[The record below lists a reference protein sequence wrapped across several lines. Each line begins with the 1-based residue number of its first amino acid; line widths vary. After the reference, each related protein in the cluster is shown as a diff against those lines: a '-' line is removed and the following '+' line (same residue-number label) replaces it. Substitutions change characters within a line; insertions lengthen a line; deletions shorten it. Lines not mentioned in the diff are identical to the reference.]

1 MNIFNL
7 KDADEHVSDKI
18 NLDDLYDKKR
28 ESDEM
33 KHQLYNRILNRIHE
47 RIKLTSRQKKQEQF
61 CWYAIPEIMVG
72 IPKYDCM
79 ECTSYILDKLH
90 KNGFQVN
97 YTHPNL
103 VFISWK
109 HHVPSYVRS
118 EFKKKTGIAI
128 DDRGNRVDDSKKI
141 ENGSKDEQGD
151 VNNLMFNNK
160 NVVSGNG
167 NGNDMNMT
175 NVSGNDKKNFTSV
188 DTYKPSGNFVYNA
201 DLFAKLGD
209 KLKK

>member
-7 KDADEHVSDKI
+7 KDADEQLSDKI
-18 NLDDLYDKKR
+18 NLDELYEKKR

-47 RIKLTSRQKKQEQF
+47 RIKITSRQKKHEQF
-61 CWYAIPEIMVG
+61 CWYVIPEIMVG
-72 IPKYDCM
+72 IPKYDCF
-79 ECTSYILDKLH
+79 ECTSYILDKLSN
-90 KNGFQVN
+90 NGFQVK

-128 DDRGNRVDDSKKI
+128 DERGNKVDETKQI
-141 ENGSKDEQGD
+141 TNGTKNEPED

-160 NVVSGNG
+160 GGSDQLNNNS
-167 NGNDMNMT
+167 T
-175 NVSGNDKKNFTSV
+175 KKSYTSI
-188 DTYKPSGNFVYNA
+188 DSYKPSGKFVYND
-201 DLFAKLGD
+201 DLFEKLGE
-209 KLKK
+209 KLNK

>member
-7 KDADEHVSDKI
+7 KDADEQLSDKI
-18 NLDDLYDKKR
+18 NLDELYEKKR

-47 RIKLTSRQKKQEQF
+47 RIKITSRQKKHEQF
-61 CWYAIPEIMVG
+61 CWYVIPEIMVG
-72 IPKYDCM
+72 IPKYDCF
-79 ECTSYILDKLH
+79 ECTSYILDKLSV
-90 KNGFQVN
+90 NGFQVK

-118 EFKKKTGIAI
+118 EFKKKTGISI
-128 DDRGNRVDDSKKI
+128 DDRGNKVDETKQI
-141 ENGSKDEQGD
+141 TNGQSNEAED

-160 NVVSGNG
+160 GSSDQLNNNS
-167 NGNDMNMT
+167 T
-175 NVSGNDKKNFTSV
+175 KKLYTSI
-188 DTYKPSGNFVYNA
+188 DSYKPGGHMVYNA
-201 DLFAKLGD
+201 DLFEKLGE

>member
-7 KDADEHVSDKI
+7 KDADEQLSDKI
-18 NLDDLYDKKR
+18 NLDELYEKKR

-47 RIKLTSRQKKQEQF
+47 RIKITSRQKKHEQF
-61 CWYAIPEIMVG
+61 CWYVIPEIMVG
-72 IPKYDCM
+72 IPKYDCF
-79 ECTSYILDKLH
+79 ECTSYILDKLSV
-90 KNGFQVN
+90 NGFQVK

-128 DDRGNRVDDSKKI
+128 DDRGNKVDETKQI
-141 ENGSKDEQGD
+141 TNGQPNEPED

-160 NVVSGNG
+160 GSGDQLN
-167 NGNDMNMT
+167 NNAT
-175 NVSGNDKKNFTSV
+175 KKLYTSI
-188 DTYKPSGNFVYNA
+188 DSYKPGGHMVYNA
-201 DLFAKLGD
+201 DLFEKLGE

>member
-7 KDADEHVSDKI
+7 KDADEQLSDKI
-18 NLDDLYDKKR
+18 NLDELYEKKR

-47 RIKLTSRQKKQEQF
+47 RIKITSRQKKHEQF
-61 CWYAIPEIMVG
+61 CWYVIPEIMVG
-72 IPKYDCM
+72 IPKYDCF
-79 ECTSYILDKLH
+79 ECTSYILDKLTI
-90 KNGFQVN
+90 NGFQVK

-118 EFKKKTGIAI
+118 EFKKKTGVAI
-128 DDRGNRVDDSKKI
+128 DERGNKVDDTKQI
-141 ENGSKDEQGD
+141 TNGAKNEPED

-160 NVVSGNG
+160 GSSDQLNNNS
-167 NGNDMNMT
+167 T
-175 NVSGNDKKNFTSV
+175 KKSYTSI
-188 DTYKPSGNFVYNA
+188 DSYKPSGKFVYN
-201 DLFAKLGD
+201 DDFFEKLGE
-209 KLKK
+209 KLNK

>member
-7 KDADEHVSDKI
+7 KDADEQLSDKI
-18 NLDDLYDKKR
+18 NLDELYEKKR

-47 RIKLTSRQKKQEQF
+47 RIKITSRQKKHEQF
-61 CWYAIPEIMVG
+61 CWYVIPEIMVG
-72 IPKYDCM
+72 IPKYDCF
-79 ECTSYILDKLH
+79 ECTSYILDKLTV
-90 KNGFQVN
+90 NGFQVK

-118 EFKKKTGIAI
+118 EFKKKTGISI
-128 DDRGNRVDDSKKI
+128 DDRGNKVDETKQI
-141 ENGSKDEQGD
+141 TNGQSNEAED

-160 NVVSGNG
+160 GSSDQLNN
-167 NGNDMNMT
+167 NAT
-175 NVSGNDKKNFTSV
+175 KKLYTSI
-188 DTYKPSGNFVYNA
+188 DSYKPGGHMVYNA
-201 DLFAKLGD
+201 DLFEKLGE

>member
-7 KDADEHVSDKI
+7 KDADEQLSDKI
-18 NLDDLYDKKR
+18 NLDELYEKKR

-47 RIKLTSRQKKQEQF
+47 RIKLTSRQKKHEQF
-61 CWYAIPEIMVG
+61 CWYVIPEIMVG
-72 IPKYDCM
+72 IPKYDCF
-79 ECTSYILDKLH
+79 ECTSYILDKLSI
-90 KNGFQVN
+90 NGFQVK

-109 HHVPSYVRS
+109 HHVPSYVRN

-128 DDRGNRVDDSKKI
+128 DDRGNKVDETKQI
-141 ENGSKDEQGD
+141 TNGQSNEPED

-160 NVVSGNG
+160 GTSDQGG
-167 NGNDMNMT
+167 QI
-175 NVSGNDKKNFTSV
+175 KKTYTSI
-188 DTYKPSGNFVYNA
+188 DSYKPGGHMVYNA
-201 DLFAKLGD
+201 DLFEKLGE

>member
-7 KDADEHVSDKI
+7 KDADEQLSDKI
-18 NLDDLYDKKR
+18 NLDELYEKKR

-47 RIKLTSRQKKQEQF
+47 RIKITSRQKKHEQF
-61 CWYAIPEIMVG
+61 CWYVIPEIMVG
-72 IPKYDCM
+72 IPKYDCF
-79 ECTSYILDKLH
+79 ECTSYILDKLSV
-90 KNGFQVN
+90 NGFQVK

-128 DDRGNRVDDSKKI
+128 DDRGNKVDETKQI
-141 ENGSKDEQGD
+141 TNGQSNEPED

-160 NVVSGNG
+160 GSSDQLNN
-167 NGNDMNMT
+167 NAT
-175 NVSGNDKKNFTSV
+175 KKLYTSI
-188 DTYKPSGNFVYNA
+188 DSYKPGGHMVYNA
-201 DLFAKLGD
+201 DLFEKLGE

>member
-47 RIKLTSRQKKQEQF
+47 RIKTTSRQKKDEQF
-61 CWYAIPEIMVG
+61 CWYVIPEIMVG
-72 IPKYDCM
+72 IPRYDCF
-79 ECTSYILDKLH
+79 ECTNYILDKLH
-90 KNGFQVN
+90 KNGFQIK
-97 YTHPNL
+97 YTTPNL

-118 EFKKKTGIAI
+118 EFKKKTGIVI
-128 DDRGNRVDDSKKI
+128 DDRGNRVEETKQIANNSSQ
-141 ENGSKDEQGD
+141 ETD

-160 NVVSGNG
+160 TVSDGTKLDVN
-167 NGNDMNMT
+167 
-175 NVSGNDKKNFTSV
+175 KKEYTSISS
-188 DTYKPSGNFVYNA
+188 YKPSGNFVYNA
-201 DLFAKLGD
+201 DMFEKLGD

>member
-33 KHQLYNRILNRIHE
+33 KHQLYNRILNRRHE
-47 RIKLTSRQKKQEQF
+47 RIKMTSRQKKDEQF
-61 CWYAIPEIMVG
+61 CWYVIPEIMVG
-72 IPKYDCM
+72 IPRYDCF
-79 ECTSYILDKLH
+79 ECTNYILDKLH
-90 KNGFQVN
+90 KNGFQIK
-97 YTHPNL
+97 YTTPNL

-118 EFKKKTGIAI
+118 EFKKKTGIVI
-128 DDRGNRVDDSKKI
+128 DDRGNRVEETKQIANNSSQ
-141 ENGSKDEQGD
+141 ETD

-160 NVVSGNG
+160 TVSDGTKLDVN
-167 NGNDMNMT
+167 
-175 NVSGNDKKNFTSV
+175 KKEYTSISS
-188 DTYKPSGNFVYNA
+188 YKPSGNFVYNA
-201 DLFAKLGD
+201 DMFEKLGD

>member
-47 RIKLTSRQKKQEQF
+47 RIKMTSRQKKDEQF
-61 CWYAIPEIMVG
+61 CWYVIPEIMVG

-79 ECTSYILDKLH
+79 ECTGYILDKLH
-90 KNGFQVN
+90 KNGFQVK

-118 EFKKKTGIAI
+118 E
-128 DDRGNRVDDSKKI
+128 
-141 ENGSKDEQGD
+141 
-151 VNNLMFNNK
+151 
-160 NVVSGNG
+160 
-167 NGNDMNMT
+167 
-175 NVSGNDKKNFTSV
+175 
-188 DTYKPSGNFVYNA
+188 
-201 DLFAKLGD
+201 
-209 KLKK
+209 

>member
-7 KDADEHVSDKI
+7 KDADEQLSDKI
-18 NLDDLYDKKR
+18 NLDKLYEKKR

-47 RIKLTSRQKKQEQF
+47 RIKITSRQKKHEQF
-61 CWYAIPEIMVG
+61 CWYVIPEIMVG
-72 IPKYDCM
+72 IPKYDCF
-79 ECTSYILDKLH
+79 ECTSYILDKLTI
-90 KNGFQVN
+90 NGFQVK

-118 EFKKKTGIAI
+118 EFKKKTGVAI
-128 DDRGNRVDDSKKI
+128 DERGNKVDDTKQI
-141 ENGSKDEQGD
+141 TNGAKNEHED

-160 NVVSGNG
+160 GSSDQLNNNS
-167 NGNDMNMT
+167 T
-175 NVSGNDKKNFTSV
+175 KKSYTSI
-188 DTYKPSGNFVYNA
+188 DSYKPSGKFVYN
-201 DLFAKLGD
+201 DDFFEKLGE
-209 KLKK
+209 KLNK